1 LLSAWGLTK
10 SGPPPATVRLS
21 VVLPE
26 PQARSL
32 GTMALSSDGSIFVY
46 EGPGEAGPH
55 RLWVRRWSELNASPL
70 PGTETGLHPSFSPD
84 DREIAYMD
92 RGTGQGTHNRLM
104 VIPVVGGVPR
114 VVHDSIRGYP
124 YWASDGN
131 IYYMD
136 VATGGISRIPG
147 EGGPVERITERQRG
161 DETPHYNPYYVAD
174 GDAVLFVVNTGN
186 TAHIRSVNLSS
197 GDVHTLVTNG
207 VRPHVTSVGHLV
219 YLTSAGDLTAA
230 PFDAGK
236 MRLTGVGVPLIRGI
250 DFNQIYSRVIV
261 SPNGTLVYGTA
272 SSSRRYQPVWVDREG
287 TATPVDAEWGF
298 DPGGRPGLSLSP
310 DGTRLA
316 VSIMGAVAQD
326 VWIKQLP
333 GGPLTRLTS
342 GSVDEADPRW
352 TRDGRVTYVSVREGP
367 GALHARRDDG
377 TGDAE
382 LLLSHDRQIHEG
394 ILSVDGEWLIA
405 RVGSS
410 ISVAG
415 EAPGRDIIA
424 QRRTPDAEP
433 SPLIATG
440 FDEKAIA
447 LSPDGRWLAYVSDET
462 GQNEIYVRPFPEI
475 DAAKRT
481 VSVNGG
487 AMPLWSRSGD
497 AIFYVNGAR
506 EMVEVQVATDPSFIV
521 EERKALFHLRPEFM
535 TSQERT
541 PYDIAP
547 DDERFLMLRFEE
559 QERRELILVLNWF
572 EDLKERIRN

>member
-1 LLSAWGLTK
+1 
-10 SGPPPATVRLS
+10 
-21 VVLPE
+21 
-26 PQARSL
+26 
-32 GTMALSSDGSIFVY
+32 
-46 EGPGEAGPH
+46 
-55 RLWVRRWSELNASPL
+55 
-70 PGTETGLHPSFSPD
+70 
-84 DREIAYMD
+84 
-92 RGTGQGTHNRLM
+92 
-104 VIPVVGGVPR
+104 
-114 VVHDSIRGYP
+114 
-124 YWASDGN
+124 
-131 IYYMD
+131 
-136 VATGGISRIPG
+136 
-147 EGGPVERITERQRG
+147 
-161 DETPHYNPYYVAD
+161 
-174 GDAVLFVVNTGN
+174 
-186 TAHIRSVNLSS
+186 
-197 GDVHTLVTNG
+197 
-207 VRPHVTSVGHLV
+207 V